1 MKRQKIRF
9 FYDIVCPYAYL
20 ASTQIDRL
28 EKYADVEWVPM
39 LLGGI
44 FKSLQAPQVPALQMS
59 KGKAIMNELDLYR
72 WADQWQVPF
81 QFSPH
86 HPQRSVEA
94 QRLLCMVAGDQ
105 RKAISQR
112 LYQAYWQDGSIIN
125 EDLLADISHA
135 FQLPEK
141 VWQTEEAKQK
151 LIEYTEIAYKLGV
164 FGAPTFEINGELFW
178 GQDRIELMI
187 DRYFKSHEQRG
198 GHWENQSQSKNTLIF
213 YHDFSSPFSY
223 LASTQIKKIAKAN
236 GADLIYRPI
245 LLGALFKQIQTPDV
259 PFLAMNAS
267 KQKYILKDLM
277 DWAKFWDVPFHF
289 NEYFPIRTPQL
300 LRLSMIEPRLID
312 EIYRAIW
319 VENRSFQNDQAIVD
333 FLTEK
338 SKIYDFDVQVL
349 LSQMSQDALKIQLRE
364 NTSQAQNL
372 DLFGV
377 PTIEVLDLQSNQ
389 RLWQQRI
396 AQKSKIEEKS
406 LLFWGQD
413 RLIMLDHFLKQ
424 KL

>member
-1 MKRQKIRF
+1 MKKQKIRF

-44 FKSLQAPQVPALQMS
+44 FKYLQAPQVPALQMS
-59 KGKAIMNELDLYR
+59 KGKAMMNELDLYR

-86 HPQRSVEA
+86 HPQRSVEC
-94 QRLLCMVAGDQ
+94 QRLLCMVEGDQ
-105 RKAISQR
+105 RRAMSQR
-112 LYQAYWQDGSIIN
+112 LYQAYWQDGMIIN
-125 EDLLADISHA
+125 EDLLADICRS
-135 FQLPEK
+135 FDLPENL
-141 VWQTEEAKQK
+141 WQTEEAKQK
-151 LIEYTEIAYKLGV
+151 LIASTEIAYRLGV

-178 GQDRIELMI
+178 GQDRIDLMM
-187 DRYFKSHEQRG
+187 DRYFKHLTQRG
-198 GHWENQSQSKNTLIF
+198 GHWENHSQHKNTLIF

-223 LASTQIKKIAKAN
+223 LASTQIKKLAQAN
-236 GADLIYRPI
+236 GVHLIYRPI

-267 KQKYILKDLM
+267 KQKYILKDLT
-277 DWAKFWDVPFHF
+277 DWAKFWNVPFYF
-289 NEYFPIRTPQL
+289 NAHFPIRTPQL
-300 LRLSMIEPRLID
+300 LRLSIIEPRLID
-312 EIYRAIW
+312 EIYHAIW
-319 VENRSFQNDQAIVD
+319 VENRSFQNDQAIAD
-333 FLTEK
+333 FLAEK
-338 SKIYDFDVQVL
+338 SKIYDFDVQIL
-349 LSQMSQDALKIQLRE
+349 LSQMSQDEVKMQLRE

-372 DLFGV
+372 DVFGV
-377 PTIEVLDLQSNQ
+377 PTIEVLDLEENQ

-396 AQKSKIEEKS
+396 TQKSKIEEKS

-424 KL
+424 N